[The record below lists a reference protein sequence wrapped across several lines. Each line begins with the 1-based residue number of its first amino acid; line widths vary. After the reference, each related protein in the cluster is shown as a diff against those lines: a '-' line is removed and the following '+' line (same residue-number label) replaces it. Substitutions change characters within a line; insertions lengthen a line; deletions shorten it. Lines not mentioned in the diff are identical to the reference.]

1 MTARHLIRILA
12 AFALLMM
19 PLAMVG
25 QGHAAASASHHAAA
39 DADADAD
46 AHCQDMA
53 AVPAE
58 EGDERQNGLAQCMMA
73 CAALPGWQAPLL
85 AAAPAPRPSVFAG
98 RASPISGLA
107 PEAET
112 PPPRT
117 A

>member
-1 MTARHLIRILA
+1 MTARHLTRILA

-25 QGHAAASASHHAAA
+25 QGHAAASARHHAAA
-39 DADADAD
+39 AAADE
-46 AHCQDMA
+46 HCQDMA
-53 AVPAE
+53 APE
-58 EGDERQNGLAQCMMA
+58 EEDGERQNGLAQCMMA
-73 CAALPGWQAPLL
+73 CAALPAWQAPLL
-85 AAAPAPRPSVFAG
+85 AAAPAPRPTVFAG
-98 RASPISGLA
+98 KASPIAGLS

>member
-1 MTARHLIRILA
+1 MTARHLTRILA

-19 PLAMVG
+19 PLAMIG
-25 QGHAAASASHHAAA
+25 QGHAAASAPHHAAPAAA
-39 DADADAD
+39 DE
-46 AHCQDMA
+46 HCQDMA
-53 AVPAE
+53 AVPAK

-73 CAALPGWQAPLL
+73 CAALPAWEAPLL
-85 AAAPAPRPSVFAG
+85 AAAAAPRPSLFAG
-98 RASPISGLA
+98 KALPISGLA